1 MNILLVV
8 MKTIIQCNIS
18 LSCDKER
25 IFNRVFQRKVIE
37 MVKMVAG
44 REAGRLFCTWQCH
57 VQILIPDNLIFY
69 KGQMHKVTNM
79 RLTL

>member
-25 IFNRVFQRKVIE
+25 IFNRVFQRKTPVTE
-37 MVKMVAG
+37 MVKMAAG
-44 REAGRLFCTWQCH
+44 LEGQCQCH
-57 VQILIPDNLIFY
+57 VQILIPDNLNFC
-69 KGQMHKVTNM
+69 KRQ
-79 RLTL
+79 